1 MFQKLYGHLEEIN
14 RNTQLYKRTLLHTEE
29 WAGKVSEQ
37 LDTINYSILSQK
49 KPRTSPMLL
58 TANLLV
64 AGLGTIM
71 VLLLV
76 WHSFQFSRTLR
87 MALDQSAETSRAA
100 GVAFTSYQ
108 QLEHK
113 QMDMQAEAA
122 RLDSLVLQQSQMIKE
137 LKQLNKVAIRSLI
150 QLKKTMD
157 QQQMDGQAT
166 VPRN

>member
-14 RNTQLYKRTLLHTEE
+14 RNTQLYKHALLHTEE

-37 LDTINYSILSQK
+37 LDTTNGSILSEK
-49 KPRTSPMLL
+49 KPRASPMLL
-58 TANLLV
+58 TANLLI

-76 WHSFQFSRTLR
+76 WHSFQFSRNLR
-87 MALDQSAETSRAA
+87 VALDRNAETSRAA

-108 QLEHK
+108 ELEHK
-113 QMDMQAEAA
+113 QMDMQAEAV
-122 RLDSLVLQQSQMIKE
+122 RLDSLVQQQSQMIKE
-137 LKQLNKVAIRSLI
+137 LRQLNKVAIRSLI
-150 QLKKTMD
+150 QLKKTVD
-157 QQQMDGQAT
+157 QQQMDSQAT